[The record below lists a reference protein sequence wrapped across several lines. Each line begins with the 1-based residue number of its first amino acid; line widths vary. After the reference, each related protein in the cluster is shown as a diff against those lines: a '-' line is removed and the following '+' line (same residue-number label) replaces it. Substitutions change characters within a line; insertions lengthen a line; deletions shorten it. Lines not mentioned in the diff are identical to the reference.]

1 MVNLQSHPVPPAR
14 FRLHLENARARNPLF
29 HLTPEG
35 RSPSVSPTVI
45 VKYGWV

>member
-29 HLTPEG
+29 HLTGGVPALVQQ
-35 RSPSVSPTVI
+35 S
-45 VKYGWV
+45 